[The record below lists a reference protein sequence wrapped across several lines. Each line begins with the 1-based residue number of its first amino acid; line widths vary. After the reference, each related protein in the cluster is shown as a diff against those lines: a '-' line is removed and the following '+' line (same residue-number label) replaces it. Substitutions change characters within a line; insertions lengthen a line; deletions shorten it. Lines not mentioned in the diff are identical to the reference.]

1 MKESQKIKIEGFV
14 GEFEF
19 NPIPLSKALKLN
31 RKIEKMTL
39 NALKSLEA
47 LKAPLVDLFLSGSG
61 ADVSD
66 QELANMIKSTD
77 VEKLVEVGDK
87 IFSTLSDDEF
97 EVFVKDLLSYTKY
110 TAVGLGVVDLCDDKM
125 FQHVFS
131 GNVAG
136 IYPVIFQSM
145 KYNNFTPFALA
156 GIGNVMKKIGFSPV
170 VAQGQVSSADS

>member
-1 MKESQKIKIEGFV
+1 MKAPFKTKIEGFE

-19 NPIPLSKALKLN
+19 CPIPLSKALKLN

-47 LKAPLVDLFLSGSG
+47 LKAPLVDLILSEGSEEG
-61 ADVSD
+61 VTD
-66 QELANMIKSTD
+66 QELSNMVMSTD
-77 VEKLVEVGDK
+77 IEKLMEVGEK

-97 EVFVKDLLSYTKY
+97 EQFVKDLLSSSKY
-110 TAVGLGVVDLCDDKM
+110 IVVGLGAVDITDDKH
-125 FQHVFS
+125 FSQIFS

-156 GIGNVMKKIGFSPV
+156 GIGNVMKKIGFSPL
-170 VAQGQVSSADS
+170 VAKDQ